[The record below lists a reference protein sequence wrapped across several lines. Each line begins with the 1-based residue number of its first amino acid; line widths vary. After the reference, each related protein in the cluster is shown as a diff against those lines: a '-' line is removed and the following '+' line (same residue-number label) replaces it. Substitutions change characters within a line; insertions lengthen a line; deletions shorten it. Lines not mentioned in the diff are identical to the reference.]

1 MASTTNTDFG
11 GLLEA
16 VPEALLGVDLSG
28 KIRFVNHH
36 TESLFGYRRE
46 ELVGSPVELL
56 VPESV
61 RQAHAGHREAFSAA
75 ARSRPMGAGQNLTG
89 RRADGSEFPV
99 DISLSP
105 MSTDQDALVIA
116 SVRDLTERTKAI
128 TEREQMNRLSAIVEF
143 SGEAIFS
150 TTVDAVIASWNP
162 AAERLYGY
170 SSAEIIGKHSD
181 SVVPVGRTD
190 ELKATLDRVRANQ
203 IVQNLTTVHVK
214 ANGTPFP
221 ALLTVSPICDA
232 GGAVIGAST
241 IARDATAQRK
251 AFESAQ
257 LMAAV
262 IELSEEAIITTTIDG
277 IVTSWNPAAERLY
290 GYSRQEIIDRP
301 IAPVTP
307 PERTDEIRDGLNRIA
322 AGHRSQALET
332 ERIRKDGTVFPAS
345 ITISPIRDEHGLVI
359 GASILS
365 HDVTESRR
373 AAEVAQMMAAII
385 ESSQDAIVGKSPENI
400 ITSWNPAAEKMFG
413 WPSQEIIGKSG
424 NLIGPEDRAQEIRD
438 LTAKSGAG
446 QGVENLETVRRRKD
460 GTVFPVTLTVSP
472 IRNADGAII
481 GEAGIYR
488 DLTKQ
493 REAAQLSRSMI
504 EASLDSMVSISPD
517 GKITDLNEATVT
529 LTGVPREQLIGT
541 SFSSYFT
548 DPARAEQIY
557 QTVFTQG
564 MARDY
569 PLTLR
574 GPNGGKGLTQV
585 LYNASVYRDASGNVL
600 GVIAAARDVT
610 RQIEAQREATHQQ
623 AREME
628 RLAELERFQRLT
640 VGRELKMIE
649 LKKEIEYLKSA
660 RGAEQTDGGTPG
672 DQP

>member
-1 MASTTNTDFG
+1 MASTNTDFG

-16 VPEALLGVDLSG
+16 VPDALLGVDRSG

-36 TESLFGYRRE
+36 TESLFGYRRQ
-46 ELVGSPVELL
+46 ELVGSPLEML

-61 RQAHAGHREAFSAA
+61 RLAHAGHREAFTAA
-75 ARSRPMGAGQNLTG
+75 PRSRPMRAAQSLTG
-89 RRADGSEFPV
+89 RRADGSEFPA
-99 DISLSP
+99 DIALSP
-105 MSTDQDALVIA
+105 MSTGPDMLVIA
-116 SVRDLTERTKAI
+116 SVRDLTERKKAI

-150 TTVDAVIASWNP
+150 TTADAVIASWNP

-170 SSAEIIGKHSD
+170 CSGQIIGKHSD
-181 SVVPVGRTD
+181 CVVPVGRTD

-214 ANGTPFP
+214 ADGTPFP

-232 GGAVIGAST
+232 DGTVIGAST
-241 IARDATAQRK
+241 IARDATTQRK
-251 AFESAQ
+251 SFEAAQ

-262 IELSEEAIITTTIDG
+262 IEPSEEAIITTTLDG

-290 GYSRQEIIDRP
+290 GYSREEIIDRS

-307 PERTDEIRDGLNRIA
+307 PERADEIRDELNRIA
-322 AGHRSQALET
+322 AGHRSQTLET

-345 ITISPIRDEHGLVI
+345 ITISPLRDEHGQVI
-359 GASILS
+359 GASVLS
-365 HDVTESRR
+365 HDVTQART
-373 AAEVAQMMAAII
+373 ATEVAQTMAAIV
-385 ESSQDAIVGKSPENI
+385 ETSQDAIVGKSPANI
-400 ITSWNPAAEKMFG
+400 ITSWNPAAERMFG
-413 WPSQEIIGKSG
+413 WSSQEIIGRSG

-446 QGVENLETVRRRKD
+446 QAVENLETVRRRKD

-517 GKITDLNEATVT
+517 GKITDLNEATVN

-548 DPARAEQIY
+548 DPAKAEQIY

-564 MARDY
+564 MAVDY

-574 GPNGGKGLTQV
+574 GRNGGKGLTQV

-610 RQIEAQREATHQQ
+610 RQIEAQREAAHQQ
-623 AREME
+623 AEEME

-660 RGAEQTDGGTPG
+660 LSAERTDGGKPG
-672 DQP
+672 DQH